1 MRDFVDAI
9 LAFIGSASLNDDEFD
24 LITETS
30 QTYTAAL
37 YTEVM
42 LVLDSRESVS
52 STRDRLTAYFT
63 ARGVVV
69 SAPATAQSQ
78 IFLGAGLCN

>member
-9 LAFIGSASLNDDEFD
+9 LAFIDSESLNDDEFD

-30 QTYTAAL
+30 QTYTSAL

-63 ARGVVV
+63 ARGVAVT
-69 SAPATAQSQ
+69 APAAAQSQ
-78 IFLGAGLCN
+78 IFLGAGLCS